1 MTLSSIFLAELQ
13 QEAIATRKILAVV
26 PLDKGDWQPHEKSMK
41 LLRLT
46 THVAELASWVRIT
59 LLQDELDFA
68 KEKFTPFVPESTE
81 ALLDYFDKNMADA
94 VDVLTNCTEDIFAG
108 NWTMR
113 SGEQIYFTQAK
124 GEVLRTW
131 CFNHLVH
138 HRAQLGVYLRLLG
151 IPLPST
157 YGPTAG

>member
-1 MTLSSIFLAELQ
+1 MTLSPIFLAELQ
-13 QEAIATRKILAVV
+13 QEAIATRKILAAV

-46 THVAELASWVRIT
+46 THVAELPSWVRIT

-94 VDVLTNCTEDIFAG
+94 VEVLTNCADEVFAG

-113 SGEQIYFTQAK
+113 SGEQIYFTQPK
-124 GEVLRTW
+124 INVLRTW

-138 HRAQLGVYLRLLG
+138 HRAQLGVYLRLLN
-151 IPLPST
+151 IPLPSS